1 MSAFFEVELE
11 AEGAADAEL
20 LAVVDFLAGV
30 FAFPVFFI
38 FFAGFWLVQKQLQ
51 SLQRASSSPQFNS
64 LKIRKTGS
72 FQIKSDF
79 CRFSQNRFQLIL
91 RHTDTV
97 ATSTSHCLQNHRTSA
112 KRNLILIRD
121 RSRNIIHKL
130 PYSHLKGFY

>member
-1 MSAFFEVELE
+1 MSVFFDVELE

-64 LKIRKTGS
+64 LKIRKTRS
-72 FQIKSDF
+72 SQIKSDF

-91 RHTDTV
+91 RHRDTV
-97 ATSTSHCLQNHRTSA
+97 AATSTSHCLQNHRRTSA
-112 KRNLILIRD
+112 KRNLILIP
-121 RSRNIIHKL
+121 RSQSEHH
-130 PYSHLKGFY
+130 S